1 MYDVRHAKLDDID
14 HLPIPVIPL
23 ATAYP
28 AGFLLRW
35 HEHRRAQFLYAATG
49 TMLVETGDGAWTVPG
64 ERAVIIPPHTK
75 HQVRMLDV
83 ETSSLYIEP
92 SAIDWPLDAC
102 RVVEVGNLL
111 RELLL
116 AASHIDPRDDLTA
129 REASVL
135 ELIMHEIST
144 LAEVPLHIPIPAAA
158 PFAKLCRSYLAD
170 PDLSVGNSDWAT
182 ACGISERTLNRQ
194 FKQATGMSPAAWR
207 ARARLLAAIP
217 LLRHQNVS
225 EVAARLGYATPAAFS
240 YAFSR
245 AFEVAPSRLHGQ

>member
-1 MYDVRHAKLDDID
+1 MRHTKLHDID

-28 AGFLLRW
+28 PGYLLRW

-49 TMLVETGDGAWTVPG
+49 TMLVETDEGSWTVPG
-64 ERAVIIPPHTK
+64 ERAVIIPPHTR

-102 RVVEVGNLL
+102 RVVEVGSLL

-116 AASHIDPRDDLTA
+116 AASHIDPRGGVTA
-129 REASVL
+129 REGTL
-135 ELIMHEIST
+135 LTLIMHEIST
-144 LAEVPLHIPIPAAA
+144 LAEVPLHIPIPTEA
-158 PFAKLCRSYLAD
+158 PFAALCRSYLAD
-170 PDLSVGNSDWAT
+170 PDLSIGNAEWA
-182 ACGISERTLNRQ
+182 ASCDMSERTLGRQ
-194 FKQATGMSPAAWR
+194 FKATTGMTPAAWR
-207 ARARLLAAIP
+207 SRARLLAAIP

-245 AFEVAPSRLHGQ
+245 AFEIPPSHLHA